1 MSRSKQTK
9 NHVDHKAARARDEKE
24 KKQQQKQHMKNA
36 KGVVRV
42 RLISWLYVTLTALII
57 LAGVAVMIVF
67 EKLGWFEGFL
77 GAVLSVLIAGF
88 TVMCIFDEALL
99 LTACITV
106 ADGQVNAGKNEK
118 GDLMIFHTENIV
130 RIELRDKR
138 NEVVP
143 ETKKRYNA
151 AITFIMASGR
161 INQRPVGFVSQ
172 KKLDQLRAVCKTS
185 KAPEAAE

>member
-24 KKQQQKQHMKNA
+24 KKQQQKQRMKNA